1 MLWKIPGMELL
12 VRWNFFK
19 TVIIFMCT
27 LLIGVFSKQVLEISF
42 VKISLVEIISYKFA
56 LKKNHLFWI

>member
-56 LKKNHLFWI
+56 LKKNHLFWV

>member
-27 LLIGVFSKQVLEISF
+27 LLIGVFSKQVPEISF
-42 VKISLVEIISYKFA
+42 VKINLVEIISYKFA
-56 LKKNHLFWI
+56 LKKNHLFWV